1 MTKKGLIYVG
11 GNIAKLIGMVLF
23 VALIVEVV
31 GNSFNLKLEDEAK
44 NPLDANGKI
53 KENYT
58 ISNEEEKVMTE
69 QSFPKVEDKEY
80 REQLMYAISQCIITS
95 KSLDSYECIGNNIAD
110 SYFNK
115 KQAQLSINLKGKIVY
130 DTLTQGLT
138 PTRVDT
144 NPIQGGDNEYEMV
157 ISVLEKQIP
166 FTYVITFDGKKIIS
180 IQLIES
186 EVKL

>member
-1 MTKKGLIYVG
+1 MWGIIG
-11 GNIAKLIGMVLF
+11 KLIGLILF
-23 VALIVEVV
+23 VALIVEVD
-31 GNSFNLKLEDEAK
+31 GGTINSTLEEEAK
-44 NPLDANGKI
+44 NPIASNGMI
-53 KENYT
+53 NEGYT
-58 ISNEEEKVMTE
+58 VREEKEEMMAE
-69 QSFPKVEDKEY
+69 ESFFEVEDNEY
-80 REQLMYAISQCIITS
+80 RDQLIYAISQCIITS

-115 KQAQLSINLKGKIVY
+115 KQAQLSFNLKGKIVY

-138 PTRVDT
+138 PTRVDS

-166 FTYVITFDGKKIIS
+166 FTYAITFDGKKIIS

-186 EVKL
+186 EVGL